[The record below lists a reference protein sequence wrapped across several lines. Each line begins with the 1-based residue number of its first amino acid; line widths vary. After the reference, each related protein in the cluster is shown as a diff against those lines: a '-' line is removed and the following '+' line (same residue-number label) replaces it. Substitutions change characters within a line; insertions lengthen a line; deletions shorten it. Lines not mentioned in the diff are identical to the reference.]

1 MALFAYRAV
10 DEEGR
15 ISSGSLDAT
24 NAIDLEMRLRRLGLD
39 LVTFESVK
47 RSVAARS
54 RRVTRQELITFCFH
68 LSQLLKAGVNIIEA
82 LTDLRDTVDNPGFR
96 QVVAG
101 LIEDIEGG
109 LRLSE
114 AMTNHPYIFDAVFV
128 ALVSAGEQSGQLNEV
143 LDELSENLK
152 WQDEIAGQAQRALI
166 YPAIVLVVVVGVIF
180 VLMIF
185 LVPQLAVTFKS
196 LVPKLPRE
204 TELLIWLSNIFVKY
218 WYLLIGVPAAA
229 VAAIFI
235 AARSNEAIQHR
246 LDTASIRMPVLGPIR
261 FKIMLARFST
271 FFAMLYRSGISVL
284 DCIRICEKIMGNR
297 IMEDA
302 LQRVGRAISEG
313 QGISQAFTAT
323 KLFPPLVLRMLRV
336 GESTGGLDAALV
348 NVSYFYNREVREG
361 ISKMQSLIGPAT
373 TIVLGGLIVA
383 ILYTIFL
390 PLYDVISKI
399 KF

>member
-10 DEEGR
+10 DEEGK

-24 NAIDLEMRLRRLGLD
+24 NAIDLELRLRRLGLD
-39 LVTFESVK
+39 LITFESVK

-54 RRVTRQELITFCFH
+54 RHVTRPELITFCFH
-68 LSQLLKAGVNIIEA
+68 LSQLLRAGVNIIEA

-114 AMTNHPYIFDAVFV
+114 ALANHPYIFDGVFI
-128 ALVSAGEQSGQLNEV
+128 ALVRAGEQSGQLNEV
-143 LDELSENLK
+143 LDELAENIK
-152 WQDEIAGQAQRALI
+152 WQDEMASQAQRALI
-166 YPAIVLVVVVGVIF
+166 YPVIVLVVVVAVIF

-185 LVPQLAVTFKS
+185 LVPQLAITFKA

-204 TELLIWLSNIFVKY
+204 TELLIGLSNIFVKW
-218 WYLLIGVPAAA
+218 WYLLIGVPVAAGF
-229 VAAIFI
+229 AIFI
-235 AARSNEAIQHR
+235 AARSNDAMQQRIDTLSIKLPVVGAIR
-246 LDTASIRMPVLGPIR
+246 Y
-261 FKIMLARFST
+261 KIMLARFST

-284 DCIRICEKIMGNR
+284 DCIQICEKIMGNR
-297 IMEDA
+297 VMEQA
-302 LQRVGRAISEG
+302 LQRVGRSISEG

-336 GESTGGLDAALV
+336 GESTGGLDSALL

-361 ISKMQSLIGPAT
+361 IAKMQSLIGPAT